1 MLSKLLHLILAIHV
15 LISSMGVMGFEHLCK
30 LRGRSISFVV
40 PPKSCCKKAAHQKGD
55 HCAVSSTASIGRS
68 GFFYRDTP
76 CCADYSKFFKADIQ
90 GKLLKEVAVPTPAI
104 EAILPVASLL
114 FATRDIL
121 PHNQKILRFYLY
133 KPPPLTEDIRVLI
146 QSFLC

>member
-1 MLSKLLHLILAIHV
+1 MLSRLLHIILALNV

-30 LRGRSISFVV
+30 LRGRSVSFVI
-40 PPKSCCKKAAHQKGD
+40 PPKSCCKKAKHAQEQ
-55 HCAVSSTASIGRS
+55 CAAPSTASVGLP

-76 CCADYSKFFKADIQ
+76 CCADFSKFFKADTQ
-90 GKLLKEVAVPTPAI
+90 GTVYQDLSAPVPAMQ
-104 EAILPVASLL
+104 AILPQAHYF
-114 FATRDIL
+114 FAEHDLL

>member
-1 MLSKLLHLILAIHV
+1 MLGRLLHIVLVFNV

-40 PPKSCCKKAAHQKGD
+40 PPKSCCKKAKSTPS
-55 HCAVSSTASIGRS
+55 HCTAPAGEAIGRP

-76 CCADYSKFFKADIQ
+76 CCADFSKFFKADTE
-90 GKLLKEVAVPTPAI
+90 GTVLKNIPPPPAMPSM
-104 EAILPVASLL
+104 LPGAYFI
-114 FATRDIL
+114 FAELEFL

-133 KPPPLTEDIRVLI
+133 KPPPLTEDIRVLV